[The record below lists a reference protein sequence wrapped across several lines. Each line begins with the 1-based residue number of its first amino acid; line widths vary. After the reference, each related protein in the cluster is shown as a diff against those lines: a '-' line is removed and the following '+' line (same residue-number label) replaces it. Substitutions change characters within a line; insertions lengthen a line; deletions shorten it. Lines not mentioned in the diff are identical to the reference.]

1 MTDKEKKILFEAL
14 NEILTNQSKMMKHNG
29 TVSSNDDLYCKSQYI
44 NVQKTENNNVQISA
58 TLPTEFLEKFAFPG
72 VCMTDLLLK

>member
-29 TVSSNDDLYCKSQYI
+29 TVSSNDDLYYTNQLI
-44 NVQKTENNNVQISA
+44 NETGRIAYSIDIDDEY
-58 TLPTEFLEKFAFPG
+58 
-72 VCMTDLLLK
+72 

>member
-29 TVSSNDDLYCKSQYI
+29 TVSSNDDLYYTNQLI
-44 NVQKTENNNVQISA
+44 NETGRIAYLIDIDDEY
-58 TLPTEFLEKFAFPG
+58 
-72 VCMTDLLLK
+72 